1 MAIDKLT
8 TTSFLDESVTNLKI
22 AVSARASTVMASAS
36 VGDLSDVDITTSA
49 PTNNQTLIWDNANSK
64 FIPGTSFSQGDF
76 DTALTAS
83 DTDDLSEGTTNLYY
97 TDARADARV
106 ALVIDSAP
114 STLNTL
120 NE

>member
-8 TTSFLDESVTNLKI
+8 TSSFLDESVTNLKI
-22 AVSARASTVMASAS
+22 AVSARASTVISSAS
-36 VGDLSDVDITTSA
+36 VGDLSDVDITTSS
-49 PTNNQTLIWDNANSK
+49 PSSGQTLVWDNANSK
-64 FIPGTSFSQGDF
+64 FIPGTSFSQSDF
-76 DTALTAS
+76 DNALTAS

-106 ALVIDSAP
+106 ALDIDSAP
-114 STLNTL
+114 ATLNTL